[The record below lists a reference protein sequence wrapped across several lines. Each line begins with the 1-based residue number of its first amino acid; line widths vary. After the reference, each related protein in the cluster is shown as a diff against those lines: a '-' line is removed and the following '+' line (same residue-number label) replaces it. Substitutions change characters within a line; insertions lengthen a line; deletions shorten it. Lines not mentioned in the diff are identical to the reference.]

1 MVYWQNLAIVSREST
16 KIFCRTCTF
25 VWCIN
30 KCYCHDGGIKLLMW
44 RKNKRI
50 ERQECPDSLLSA
62 LVLLTRNWYRN
73 IFLLTPLSEAN
84 NCASPSNY
92 LLKHAFQ
99 NYAGSCIYKPKNFFL
114 LHLRVIVEIINQ
126 SKAAHFPDFV
136 ETSFYT
142 ACISFQIHSG
152 HLGVNLV

>member
-1 MVYWQNLAIVSREST
+1 MVYWQNLTIVSREST

-44 RKNKRI
+44 RKKGI
-50 ERQECPDSLLSA
+50 ERQECPDSFDVCFGPPNEKLLSKYFPVDSTFWSQQ
-62 LVLLTRNWYRN
+62 LCLPIKL
-73 IFLLTPLSEAN
+73 
-84 NCASPSNY
+84 CAKTCIPKLCRIMY
-92 LLKHAFQ
+92 L
-99 NYAGSCIYKPKNFFL
+99 YKPKNFFL

-126 SKAAHFPDFV
+126 SKAAHFTDFV

-142 ACISFQIHSG
+142 AFISFQIHSG